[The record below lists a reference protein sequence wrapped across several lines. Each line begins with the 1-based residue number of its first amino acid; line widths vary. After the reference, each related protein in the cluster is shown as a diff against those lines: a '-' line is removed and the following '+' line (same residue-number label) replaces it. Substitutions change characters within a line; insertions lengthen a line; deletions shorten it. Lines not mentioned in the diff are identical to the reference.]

1 MVSQVDVLSDREK
14 EILTNYDRL
23 GFSLPVLVSARILH
37 FDSLAW
43 LTELLISYFL

>member
-23 GFSLPVLVSARILH
+23 GFSEAVDVCYKSSFR
-37 FDSLAW
+37 FLAG
-43 LTELLISYFL
+43 LTIYLSFL